1 MGQPTASHVAVSR
14 AECIGAWKP
23 TGGSE
28 PSQYPQEEKAIAIPS
43 VAASESGKD
52 QTIQGQAGERAAPK
66 PTQVQA
72 VRRGMGGVVGCCS
85 TRLPPIRGVTK
96 HQPSRRSLERAAIA
110 GDSPV
115 SERLGDSLAV
125 LPSTTG
131 HEKPCGNPGGPSPKA
146 KYSSATDS
154 EPVP

>member
-1 MGQPTASHVAVSR
+1 MGQPTESHVSVSR

-43 VAASESGKD
+43 VAASERGTA
-52 QTIQGQAGERAAPK
+52 QTD
-66 PTQVQA
+66 QVQA
-72 VRRGMGGVVGCCS
+72 GRRCLVGVVGRCS
-85 TRLPPIRGVTK
+85 RALPSSRRVTN
-96 HQPSRRSLERAAIA
+96 HQPSRRTLERSAKE
-110 GDSPV
+110 GESPV
-115 SERLGDSLAV
+115 GERFGDSLAV
-125 LPSTTG
+125 FPSTTG

-146 KYSSATDS
+146 KYYSATDS